1 MKKLF
6 LLLTCDY
13 ATEEEM
19 ERELTELN
27 LGSIN
32 LKVNEGI
39 KIKLDAHESKAS
51 YDNNQLLIPI
61 TDHENGTNV
70 DWRNLDYNDVR
81 GTLWIEETYLNWG
94 VDLVVIGEST
104 QIFNLEIE

>member
-13 ATEEEM
+13 ATREEM

-27 LGSIN
+27 LGTIN

-51 YDNNQLLIPI
+51 YDNNQLLIPVI
-61 TDHENGTNV
+61 DHENGTNV
-70 DWRNLDYNDVR
+70 DWKNLEYFDVR
-81 GTLWIEETYLNWG
+81 GSVWIEETSLNWEAS
-94 VDLVVIGEST
+94 LVVIGEST
-104 QIFNLEIE
+104 QIFDLEIE